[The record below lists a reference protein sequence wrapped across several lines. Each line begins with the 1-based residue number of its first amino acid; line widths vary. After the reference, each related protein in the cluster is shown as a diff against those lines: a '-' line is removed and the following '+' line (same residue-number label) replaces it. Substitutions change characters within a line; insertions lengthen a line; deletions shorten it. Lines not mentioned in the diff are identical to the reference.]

1 MCGSR
6 QIRKLLSAPH
16 LNLSPG
22 RASAAAPAGEGSLPE
37 AGARERL
44 GELQGRL
51 LQGLRKL
58 IDETEDVG
66 ERFAEEARR
75 IHFNEAPP
83 RAIRGVATP
92 EDARALSEEG
102 IDVVALPLPPAL
114 KGPLQ

>member
-6 QIRKLLSAPH
+6 NIRKLLSAPH
-16 LNLSPG
+16 LNLSPS
-22 RASAAAPAGEGSLPE
+22 RASAATPSGEGSRPE
-37 AGARERL
+37 AGARDRL

-58 IDETEDVG
+58 INETEDVG

-75 IHFNEAPP
+75 IHFKEAPA